1 MAIQQSAPV
10 ITVDGPSGAGKGTV
24 CARLAQELNW
34 QLLDSGALYRITG
47 LASERKGLALGDS
60 MNEQDEAAVAEVAA
74 NLDVR
79 FEPTPLGVK
88 VILEGD
94 DVTDQIRTEEVG
106 SLASQVAALPAVREA
121 LLQRQRDFQTLP
133 GVIADGRDMGTVVFP
148 QAQVKVFLTASAEER
163 GQRRYK
169 QLTEKGFNASLP
181 ALIEDIRARD
191 ERDSNRAVAP
201 LKPADDATMIDST
214 SMTIEE
220 VCQQVMQ
227 LVKNAQL
234 I

>member
-1 MAIQQSAPV
+1 MAAPV
-10 ITVDGPSGAGKGTV
+10 ITIDGPSGAGKGTV
-24 CARLAQELNW
+24 CARLAQVLNW

-47 LASERKGLALGDS
+47 LAAQRKGIALD
-60 MNEQDEAAVAEVAA
+60 DEAQVAQVAA

-79 FEPTPLGVK
+79 FEPTPEGVL

-94 DVTDQIRTEEVG
+94 DVSRTIRTEEVG
-106 SLASQVAALPAVREA
+106 SLASQVAALPMVREA
-121 LLQRQRDFQTLP
+121 LLQRQRDFQTAP

-148 QAQVKVFLTASAEER
+148 DAQVKVFLTASAEER

-169 QLTEKGFNASLP
+169 QLLDKGFSASLP

-201 LKPADDATMIDST
+201 LKPAQDAVVIDST
-214 SMTIEE
+214 SMSIDD
-220 VCQQVMQ
+220 VCNQVLN
-227 LVKNAQL
+227 LVRTAGL

>member
-1 MAIQQSAPV
+1 MTDQQAPV

-24 CARLAQELNW
+24 CARLAETLGW

-47 LASERKGLALGDS
+47 LAADRKGIALD
-60 MNEQDEAAVAEVAA
+60 DESAVSRIAAA
-74 NLDVR
+74 LDVR
-79 FEPTPLGVK
+79 FEPISEGVR

-94 DVTDQIRTEEVG
+94 DVTTTIRTEDVG
-106 SLASQVAALPAVREA
+106 SLASQVAALPAVRDA
-121 LLQRQRDFQTLP
+121 LLQRQRDFRAPP
-133 GVIADGRDMGTVVFP
+133 GVIADGRDMGTVVFTDAP
-148 QAQVKVFLTASAEER
+148 VKVFLTASAEER

-169 QLTEKGFNASLP
+169 QLTEKGISASLP

-201 LKPADDATMIDST
+201 LKPAQDAVLIDST
-214 SMTIEE
+214 SMSIEE
-220 VCQQVMQ
+220 VCDQVMN
-227 LVKNAQL
+227 LVRTAGL